1 MGLDIS
7 AYSKIERVEDE
18 DEAIVFVKRGT
29 PQMDQA
35 QDIEEGMFINSK
47 SCESHFFRAGSYS
60 GYNDFRN
67 LLCEIM
73 HGITAKEL
81 WTKPEVF
88 EGKEFYNL
96 INFSDCEGHFG
107 PTVAKKLHED
117 FVKYR
122 YKFINGLNEKGH
134 YEGYHYTRVY
144 DDFMLGFEIAS
155 KGGVLIFH

>member
-18 DEAIVFVKRGT
+18 DEARIFIRRDI
-29 PQMDQA
+29 PERDQA
-35 QDIEEGMFINSK
+35 HDIEEGMFIESGV
-47 SCESHFFRAGSYS
+47 CESHHFRAGSYS
-60 GYNDFRN
+60 GYGVFRN

-73 HGITAKEL
+73 HGIPSTQL
-81 WTKPEVF
+81 WMNPSVF

-107 PTVAKKLHED
+107 PTMSKKLHED
-117 FVKYR
+117 FVEYR
-122 YKFINGLNEKGH
+122 DKFVKGVSNKEP
-134 YEGYHYTRVY
+134 YEGYYTGVY

>member
-18 DEAIVFVKRGT
+18 DEARIFIKRGI
-29 PQMDQA
+29 PEMDQA
-35 QDIEEGMFINSK
+35 QDIEEGMFIESK
-47 SCESHFFRAGSYS
+47 VCESHHFRGGSYS
-60 GYNDFRN
+60 GYNVFRN
-67 LLCEIM
+67 LLCETM
-73 HGITAKEL
+73 HGVTAKEL

-117 FVKYR
+117 FAKFRDKFVKGVSD
-122 YKFINGLNEKGH
+122 KEP
-134 YEGYHYTRVY
+134 YEGYYTRVY

>member
-18 DEAIVFVKRGT
+18 DEANIFIARNT
-29 PQMDQA
+29 PEIDQA
-35 QDIEEGMFINSK
+35 QDIEEGMYKNSDG
-47 SCESHFFRAGSYS
+47 CEEHDFRAGSYG
-60 GYNDFRN
+60 GYNDFRR

-73 HGITAKEL
+73 HGVTDREL
-81 WTKPEVF
+81 WTNPEVF

-122 YKFINGLNEKGH
+122 DKFIKGAKKKEP
-134 YEGYHYTRVY
+134 YEGYYTRVY
-144 DDFMLGFEIAS
+144 DDFTLGFEIAS

>member
-18 DEAIVFVKRGT
+18 DEARVFIRRGM
-29 PQMDQA
+29 PENDQA
-35 QDIEEGMFINSK
+35 QDIEEGMFTDSHV
-47 SCESHFFRAGSYS
+47 CESHHFRAGSYS

-73 HGITAKEL
+73 HGIPAKEL
-81 WTKPEVF
+81 WSKPQVF
-88 EGKEFYNL
+88 KSKEFYNL

-107 PTVAKKLHED
+107 PASAKKLHED

-122 YKFINGLNEKGH
+122 EKFVRGVENKEP
-134 YEGYHYTRVY
+134 YEGYYTRVY